1 MTQIVV
7 LKLFQSQTTHI
18 KKNQVGDQ
26 GLLHPHTAPGGL
38 KEFYLF
44 FKINL
49 YVCIQFD
56 LSKTHT

>member
-7 LKLFQSQTTHI
+7 LKLFQSQTTVYFSHMD
-18 KKNQVGDQ
+18 QV
-26 GLLHPHTAPGGL
+26 LLHPHTAPGGL

-44 FKINL
+44 FKINS